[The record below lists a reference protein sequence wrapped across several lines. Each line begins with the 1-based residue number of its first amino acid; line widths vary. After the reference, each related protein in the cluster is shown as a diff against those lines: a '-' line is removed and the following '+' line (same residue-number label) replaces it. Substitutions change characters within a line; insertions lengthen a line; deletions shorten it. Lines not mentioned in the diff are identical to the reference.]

1 MDQSE
6 RQYDESNKL
15 TKTIPIAVRSYIS
28 DVLHQVKDFD
38 RVFKEFLKQQDVESK
53 NRKFT

>member
-1 MDQSE
+1 MDQFE

-38 RVFKEFLKQQDVESK
+38 RVFKKFLKQQDVESK